1 MNTFNGK
8 SVKVFHNSDYSGDC
22 LIINKETNKE
32 MNILTDDLI
41 DFVAEYVKKQKIK
54 DIEYMTSME
63 ILRLK

>member
-22 LIINKETNKE
+22 LIINKETNEE

-63 ILRLK
+63 ILRLE

>member
-63 ILRLK
+63 ILRLE

>member
-22 LIINKETNKE
+22 LIINKETNEE

-54 DIEYMTSME
+54 DIECMTSME
-63 ILRLK
+63 ILRLE

>member
-22 LIINKETNKE
+22 LIINKETNEE

-41 DFVAEYVKKQKIK
+41 DFVAEYVKKQKNK
-54 DIEYMTSME
+54 RY
-63 ILRLK
+63 

>member
-41 DFVAEYVKKQKIK
+41 DFIAEYVKKQKIK

-63 ILRLK
+63 ILRLE